1 MMQTPRDYQSRWR
14 AFISEGGTQAR
25 EEPRPHRRPLE
36 WTHAGIVGVLA
47 ARSAARPRGQELI
60 EKLTLGAA
68 RLSVQL
74 LDGSSE
80 TTTRPRLTGSAL
92 TRKAIYV
99 CTHIRARSASGLLM
113 ASRGGIF

>member
-80 TTTRPRLTGSAL
+80 TTTRPRFDVAHRLLVDARRDG
-92 TRKAIYV
+92 R
-99 CTHIRARSASGLLM
+99 THPTAARGM
-113 ASRGGIF
+113 DR